1 MAKLSSTEVK
11 HIAHLSNLKLTPKE
25 EKAYQDQLTKIINYF
40 DELSSVNTTNIEPLF
55 SPIELKNI
63 YTDDT
68 PGPGLSQEEALKNAK
83 SVDNGL
89 FLVPGIL
96 KRD

>member
-25 EKAYQDQLTKIINYF
+25 EKAYQDQLTKII
-40 DELSSVNTTNIEPLF
+40 NTTNIEPLF